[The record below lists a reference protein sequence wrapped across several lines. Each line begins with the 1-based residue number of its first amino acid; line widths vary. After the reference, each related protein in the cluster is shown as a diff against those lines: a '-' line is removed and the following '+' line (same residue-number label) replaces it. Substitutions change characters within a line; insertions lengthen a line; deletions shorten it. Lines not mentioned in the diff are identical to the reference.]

1 MMRRAFTLIELLI
14 VMGLIALLMSVVMP
28 AGKRFLDNINKRVEK
43 SKERREFDKKLFEA
57 FLTDSANLDENISS
71 YGIRF

>member
-1 MMRRAFTLIELLI
+1 MRRAFTLIELLV

-57 FLTDSANLDENISS
+57 FLMDTSNLDKNISS
-71 YGIRF
+71 YGIKF

>member
-1 MMRRAFTLIELLI
+1 MRRAFTLIELLI

-57 FLTDSANLDENISS
+57 FLTDSPTLDENISS

>member
-1 MMRRAFTLIELLI
+1 MRRAFTLIELLI

-57 FLTDSANLDENISS
+57 FLTDSVNLDENISS